1 MGQNASLT
9 FYLFFFLLPNLRKK
23 LSTQKYIY
31 TYIKIQYIVY
41 VIGKDLVN
49 SMSVNLEQNV
59 CMYEQQ
65 HYVYPSTIL
74 NASSTTLNEPS
85 TTLRVT
91 WTTNHVTSTT
101 LNLIST
107 TLHLPR
113 TTLHVPRTTLHASRT
128 TLHVNSTTIHVYSTT
143 LNVCIP
149 YIQHYKYLWNTKCIQ
164 KNTSYYNISCTW
176 T

>member
-1 MGQNASLT
+1 
-9 FYLFFFLLPNLRKK
+9 
-23 LSTQKYIY
+23 
-31 TYIKIQYIVY
+31 
-41 VIGKDLVN
+41 
-49 SMSVNLEQNV
+49 MSVNLEQNV

-164 KNTSYYNISCTW
+164 NKLHTTTFHVHEPSAILLVPTQDYILHVLQCINTST
-176 T
+176 